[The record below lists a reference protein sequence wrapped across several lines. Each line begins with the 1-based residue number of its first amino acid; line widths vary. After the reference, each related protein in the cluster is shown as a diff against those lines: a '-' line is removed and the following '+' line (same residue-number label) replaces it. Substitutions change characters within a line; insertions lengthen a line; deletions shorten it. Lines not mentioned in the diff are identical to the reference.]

1 MKRARKHGGDQVI
14 STEPRKRP
22 HSAAYVLQK
31 ATPPQFVAPSW
42 DEPMST
48 AQFDHL
54 VAAAVKKEKAK
65 SAHYVD
71 MAASGQSFEYSTTGT
86 IRLIATIA
94 NGSSVNQ
101 RFGKKIAYKGV
112 QIRGFIDSG
121 STTQNCYCATM
132 LVYDRKPTNALPAI
146 TDILVAVNSGSF
158 LNDVNS
164 DRFQIVRRLNH
175 MLIGVDG
182 NNSASAFFIDEY
194 VKLNKRPAEFG
205 SAGTGAI
212 GDITKGALY
221 LVTVGDVATGTADG
235 AGVLNTRTRFIDLDG

>member
-1 MKRARKHGGDQVI
+1 MKRARKHAGDVVVSQD
-14 STEPRKRP
+14 SNKRAHP
-22 HSAAYVLQK
+22 PKYNP
-31 ATPPQFVAPSW
+31 ATPVFVAPTW

-71 MAASGQSFEYSTTGT
+71 LAQGNMDFSTSGT
-86 IRLIATIA
+86 IRLVATIA

-112 QIRGFIDSG
+112 QIRGFLNS
-121 STTQNCYCATM
+121 STTTLNVFAALM
-132 LVYDRKPTNALPAI
+132 LIYDRKPTAALPAI
-146 TDILVAVNSGSF
+146 TDILVTANSMSF

-164 DRFQIVRRLNH
+164 DRFQVVRRLNW
-175 MLIGVDG
+175 MCVDVDG
-182 NNSASAFFIDEY
+182 KDGSAYYIDEY

-221 LVTVGDVATGTADG
+221 LVSVGDVANGTSQAIG
-235 AGVLNTRTRFIDLDG
+235 SLGCRTRFIDLDG